1 MSKSNQK
8 VSFYLS
14 KNRYLELKYFCKQY
28 EYWQYLV
35 TNPDKIPNNI
45 CEDDLKNA
53 IYMVEKTAYSTNCEF
68 VPMLLHKVT
77 RGGSYE
83 SLVEKYPIDP
93 PSKEEFVDAYK
104 KFFYFLSKEKG
115 I

>member
-1 MSKSNQK
+1 MAKQTG
-8 VSFYLS
+8 FYLPKS
-14 KNRYLELKYFCKQY
+14 RYLELKYFCRQY
-28 EYWQYLV
+28 EYWRYLLA
-35 TNPDKIPNNI
+35 NPDKCPENI
-45 CEDDLKNA
+45 SEDDLRNA
-53 IYMVEKTAYSTNCEF
+53 IYMIEKAAYNTNCEF
-68 VPMLLHKVT
+68 IPMLLHKVT

-83 SLVEKYPIDP
+83 TLAEKYPMDP